1 MKKRSIAQRL
11 LGFISFVEMANAA
24 VSVLLFVLL
33 IYGISLLVIGGN
45 DAIRRYSP
53 GEIISGAIMLLI
65 NLILIFVEAHNLRA
79 VAKDENLH
87 EQALTST
94 MVLLAYEILFF
105 IVSLGVGVPNNFASL
120 LFSIA
125 TYLVVVYLISLV
137 RIQTGKI

>member
-53 GEIISGAIMLLI
+53 GAIMLLI

-79 VAKDENLH
+79 VAKDENMH
-87 EQALTST
+87 EKALTST

-125 TYLVVVYLISLV
+125 TNLVVVYLISLV